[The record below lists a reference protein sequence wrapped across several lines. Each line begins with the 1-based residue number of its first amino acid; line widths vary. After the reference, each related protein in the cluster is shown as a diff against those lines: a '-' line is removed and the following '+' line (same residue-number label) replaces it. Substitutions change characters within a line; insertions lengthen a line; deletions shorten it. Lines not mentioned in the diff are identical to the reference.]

1 MNKKILSIV
10 LSTALLGQTVSLV
23 SAKPLVIREDDYS
36 TTEKNS
42 LRDKEKKEKKHA
54 PLSTVRPFVRGTLLG
69 AAIPTTL
76 YLLLSGSNSQQN
88 VVLKQTPTNCMP
100 CGEVRLRAIE
110 PHDTMGGF
118 ISSILLFY
126 HSHSYL
132 QLIRCFPI
140 TQAKELLNSEDFN
153 PQTRSA
159 LEAMI
164 CLYEIITALYGSSCD
179 PSAQPPQ
186 VVTLN
191 PEYERRFIDKLNAFC
206 RSSVDQN
213 VDFTPLKYGRI
224 HTPCAQ
230 ELYSLIGY
238 FATHEQIF
246 PRTYL
251 GGWCNAARGVRSEKP
266 LRNNSIT
273 EHGNVNLRIIEEF
286 GNYYTQIYIT
296 GTDGNTYL
304 WTIGNGPDAEH
315 AITDTQYLVNR
326 RSAEGNSSFGAP
338 SAPPAEMFG
347 RK

>member
-110 PHDTMGGF
+110 PHDNMDGLH
-118 ISSILLFY
+118 SSILLFY
-126 HSHSYL
+126 YSSRYFD
-132 QLIRCFPI
+132 LIHRFPL
-140 TQAKELLNSEDFN
+140 TQAKELLNSEGLDL
-153 PQTRSA
+153 QTRTA
-159 LEAMI
+159 FEAMI
-164 CLYEIITALYGSSCD
+164 CFSEIINAIYGSAYD
-179 PSAQPPQ
+179 PSAQSPQ
-186 VVTLN
+186 VVSLN
-191 PEYERRFIDKLNAFC
+191 PKYERKFIDKLNAFC
-206 RSSVDQN
+206 GYSADSSGAN
-213 VDFTPLKYGRI
+213 FTPLKYGEKRN
-224 HTPCAQ
+224 PCTQ
-230 ELYSLIGY
+230 ELDSLINY
-238 FATHEQIF
+238 LATNRQRFSGE
-246 PRTYL
+246 YL
-251 GGWCNAARGVRSEKP
+251 PDWCEYAYTVSQ
-266 LRNNSIT
+266 LTQLDNNSIN
-273 EHGNVNLRIIEEF
+273 EREDVNLRIIEES
-286 GNYYTQIYIT
+286 GNYYLQINL
-296 GTDGNTYL
+296 TDQQNNTSS
-304 WTIGNGPDAEH
+304 WTIGNGPDAKH
-315 AITDTQYLVNR
+315 AITDMQYLVDR

-347 RK
+347 